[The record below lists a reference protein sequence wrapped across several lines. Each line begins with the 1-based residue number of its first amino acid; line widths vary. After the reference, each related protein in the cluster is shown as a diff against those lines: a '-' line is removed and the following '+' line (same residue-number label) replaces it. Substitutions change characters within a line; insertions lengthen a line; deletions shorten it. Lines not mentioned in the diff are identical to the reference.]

1 MLFSIIIPVY
11 NGERT
16 LRRCLSSIA
25 KQTLRDYQVLVV
37 NDGST
42 DGTLTAAE
50 EFARQDDR
58 FSVLSKDNSGA
69 GAARNMGLKHAQGE
83 YVLFLD
89 ADDYWVQED
98 LLEILQSRIAE
109 HPTDVLMFQMHK
121 VTEKGDILK
130 RYTKPGFQHN
140 DAVHALRDVYL
151 ELVAD
156 GHTLASAGNKCVR
169 RQLLTENSILFRE
182 NTLCEDIDWV
192 LQLFSCTATIRLMNL
207 WAYAYTQHHTPSRST
222 QADAPRDL
230 VGIVEDWSRR
240 IRQENMPHRE
250 AVAGLTAF
258 EYGICMGSYHL
269 LQREQKAVMRKNIH
283 LLQHGLDRKTRL
295 IHRFCRVFGFSLTCM
310 AIRVY
315 LLLRRIW

>member
-16 LRRCLSSIA
+16 LHRCLSSIA

-50 EFARQDDR
+50 EFARQDSR
-58 FSVLSKDNSGA
+58 ISVLSKDNSGA

-130 RYTKPGFQHN
+130 RYTKPGFQHIKKN
-140 DAVHALRDVYL
+140 CHILSFAV
-151 ELVAD
+151 
-156 GHTLASAGNKCVR
+156 
-169 RQLLTENSILFRE
+169 
-182 NTLCEDIDWV
+182 
-192 LQLFSCTATIRLMNL
+192 
-207 WAYAYTQHHTPSRST
+207 
-222 QADAPRDL
+222 
-230 VGIVEDWSRR
+230 
-240 IRQENMPHRE
+240 
-250 AVAGLTAF
+250 
-258 EYGICMGSYHL
+258 
-269 LQREQKAVMRKNIH
+269 
-283 LLQHGLDRKTRL
+283 
-295 IHRFCRVFGFSLTCM
+295 
-310 AIRVY
+310 
-315 LLLRRIW
+315 